1 MVLEATSLLRMVLQK
16 LDSVLL
22 ERNLKSCARKKEVVS
37 DAAETSAKRRC
48 STTYSHEKMLI
59 KILALRVLLRLFL
72 DSTAF
77 VQINALDDFETKVS
91 QCVTRSAE
99 ACEQTSRKRPRAV
112 QPLLANYKSNLPFF
126 LVAYICIK

>member
-59 KILALRVLLRLFL
+59 KILALRVLLGLLL
-72 DSTAF
+72 DSATL
-77 VQINALDDFETKVS
+77 VQINAHFSLLLIFVLNNKS
-91 QCVTRSAE
+91 Q
-99 ACEQTSRKRPRAV
+99 
-112 QPLLANYKSNLPFF
+112 KSVPDTP
-126 LVAYICIK
+126 K